1 MNHDDL
7 ATTSRKNEWWEA
19 TKTAI
24 CGLAI
29 AAGFHTFVAEVRY
42 IPSESMTPTLQV
54 GDRIIVEKLSYRL
67 RSPQRGDIVV
77 FSTTPELQ
85 SQNLKDDLVKR
96 IIGLPGDTIVI
107 QSGKL
112 FLNGKRIAD
121 PYLQEPPSYNYG
133 PATVPQNQYFVLGDN
148 RNHSYDSHLWGFLPQ
163 QNLIGHAAFRFYPLE
178 SAGLLAKLLDQPAI
192 HGSILFGLA
201 TTQSFFDHRKGQI
214 R

>member
-1 MNHDDL
+1 MTTL
-7 ATTSRKNEWWEA
+7 QRTSRKNEWWEA
-19 TKTAI
+19 TKTAV

-77 FSTTPELQ
+77 FSATPELR
-85 SQNLKDDLVKR
+85 SQNLKDDLIKR

-112 FLNGKRIAD
+112 FVNGKPITE
-121 PYLQEPPSYNYG
+121 PYLQDPPNYDYG
-133 PATVPQNQYFVLGDN
+133 PAKVPQNQYFVLGDN
-148 RNHSYDSHLWGFLPQ
+148 RNHSYDSHLWGFLPR
-163 QNLIGHAAFRFYPLE
+163 QNLIGHAAFRFYPPNRL
-178 SAGLLAKLLDQPAI
+178 G
-192 HGSILFGLA
+192 F
-201 TTQSFFDHRKGQI
+201 
-214 R
+214 